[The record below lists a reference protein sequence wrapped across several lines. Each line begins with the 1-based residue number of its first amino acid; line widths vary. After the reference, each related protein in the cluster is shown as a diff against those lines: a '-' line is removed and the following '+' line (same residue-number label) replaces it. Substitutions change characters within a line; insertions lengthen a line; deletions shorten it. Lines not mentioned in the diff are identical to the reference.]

1 MQKLNKEIK
10 DFADFTKG
18 KSYVIHTFDKD
29 RAHAVWQDNNFV
41 KEVTAY
47 CKQNNYYLVWF
58 VKTVEE
64 VFWGE
69 ESNKIKSAKQI
80 RFRKRNGIRK
90 VNKTNLLAAANVNSA
105 GKSNI
110 LTILNKFKEI
120 KK

>member
-1 MQKLNKEIK
+1 MI
-10 DFADFTKG
+10 THT
-18 KSYVIHTFDKD
+18 YVSLS
-29 RAHAVWQDNNFV
+29 
-41 KEVTAY
+41 VTY
-47 CKQNNYYLVWF
+47 PF

-69 ESNKIKSAKQI
+69 RVKQDQKREAAI